1 MFVILNKVAR
11 NALNK
16 MTFKPRFK
24 SNEGINPAFMGQ
36 RS

>member
-1 MFVILNKVAR
+1 MFVILNKMAR
-11 NALNK
+11 NVLNK

-24 SNEGINPAFMGQ
+24 SNKGINPAFIGQ